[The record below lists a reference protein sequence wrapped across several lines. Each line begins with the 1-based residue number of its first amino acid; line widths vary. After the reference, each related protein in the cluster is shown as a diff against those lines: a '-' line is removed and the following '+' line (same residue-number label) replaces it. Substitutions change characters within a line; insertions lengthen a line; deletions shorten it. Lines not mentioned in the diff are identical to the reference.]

1 MDFWYTTPEGI
12 KEKFEE
18 YNQFD
23 NLKDALLYDGII
35 FEYQFDGFP
44 PSTFLE
50 HGLDSLNELFGDFEE
65 YKKREYT
72 CIGHEV
78 EDQGWM
84 YCLFDMNIYDFEEVK
99 KLIETRFS
107 QDNNK

>member
-18 YNQFD
+18 CNQFD
-23 NLKDALLYDGII
+23 NLKYALLFDGII
-35 FEYQFDGFP
+35 FEYQFGGVTT
-44 PSTFLE
+44 SVFLE
-50 HGLDSLNELFGDFEE
+50 HGLNALNDLFGDYED
-65 YKKREYT
+65 YKKRDYT

-78 EDQGWM
+78 EDQGCM

-107 QDNNK
+107 